1 MVLGKGESLVGRLL
15 TYDALRM
22 RFREFKLRRNPD
34 CPVCGD
40 KPEITELIDY
50 EEFCSY
56 APVADQAS

>member
-1 MVLGKGESLVGRLL
+1 MLGKGESLIGRLL

-40 KPEITELIDY
+40 EPIIKELIDY

-56 APVADQAS
+56 VPAATQTA